1 MSRRIAILSPAH
13 PLRGG
18 IAASSERLAMQ
29 LQQEGHE
36 VVLISFSLQYPAI
49 LFPGKTQYTS
59 DAAPDGLLIRTM
71 VNSVNPLNW
80 LRVGRWLAAQRFDA
94 LLVRYWL
101 PFMAPCLGSIM
112 QLTRR
117 NCHTRVI
124 ALVDNLVP
132 HEHRPGDRLL
142 TRWFTGAADAFI
154 VMSRTVEQQ
163 LHEFAPGKPVAFVP
177 HPVYDNYGLPAGK
190 DESLQRLGLPPAH
203 GYVLFFGFIRDYK
216 GLDLLL
222 QAMARP
228 EVAELNLHLIVAGE
242 FYGNEAKYR
251 SLIAELELE
260 NQLSLFDRYI
270 PVEEVRYYFGAADLV
285 AQPYRSATQSGI
297 SQLAYHFEKPMLVT
311 DVGGLP
317 EIVTHGQSGYVVAP
331 EAAGI
336 AAAIRDF
343 FAAQRASAMT
353 EAVRQEKHRF
363 SWEAMTKALI
373 ALL

>member
-1 MSRRIAILSPAH
+1 MSKQIAILSPAH

-29 LQQEGHE
+29 LQKEGHE
-36 VVLISFSLQYPAI
+36 VEIISFSLQYPAI
-49 LFPGKTQYTS
+49 LFPGKTQYTH
-59 DAAPDGLLIRTM
+59 DAPPEGLLIRPL

-80 LRVGRWLAAQRFDA
+80 LQVGRWLAARRFDA

-101 PFMAPCLGSIM
+101 PFMAPCIGSIM
-112 QLTRR
+112 RLTRR
-117 NCHTRVI
+117 NGHTRVV

-132 HEHRPGDRLL
+132 HEHRPGDHLL

-154 VMSRTVEQQ
+154 AMSRKVEQQ
-163 LHEFAPGKPVAFVP
+163 LREFAPGKPVAFVP
-177 HPVYDNYGLPAGK
+177 HPVYDNYGPIVSK
-190 DESLQRLGLPPAH
+190 EVSLQRLGLPSAG

-222 QAMARP
+222 EAMARP
-228 EVAELNLHLIVAGE
+228 EITELDVHLIVAGE
-242 FYGNEAKYR
+242 FYGNEARYR
-251 SLIAELELE
+251 SLIAELGLG
-260 NQLSLFDRYI
+260 NRLSLFDRYI
-270 PVEEVRYYFGAADLV
+270 PTEEVRYYFGAADLV

-317 EIVTHGQSGYVVAP
+317 EIVTHGRSGYVTAPQP
-331 EAAGI
+331 EAI

-343 FAAQRASAMT
+343 FVGQRSTAMT
-353 EAVRQEKHRF
+353 QAVQHEKHRF
-363 SWEAMTKALI
+363 SWKAMTEALI
-373 ALL
+373 ELL

>member
-1 MSRRIAILSPAH
+1 MSKRIAILSPAH

-29 LQQEGHE
+29 LQQEGHKAE
-36 VVLISFSLQYPAI
+36 IISFSLQYPAI

-59 DAAPDGLLIRTM
+59 DAPPEGLVIRPW

-80 LRVGRWLAAQRFDA
+80 LQVGRWLAAQRFDA

-117 NCHTRVI
+117 NGHTRIV

-154 VMSRTVEQQ
+154 AMSRTVEQQ
-163 LHEFAPGKPVAFVP
+163 LRAFAPGKPVAFVP
-177 HPVYDNYGLPAGK
+177 HPVYDNYGPPAGK
-190 DESLQRLGLPPAH
+190 EESLQRLGLPPAG

-222 QAMARP
+222 EAMARP
-228 EVAELNLHLIVAGE
+228 EIAALDLHLIVAGE

-251 SLIAELELE
+251 SLIARLALE
-260 NQLSLFDRYI
+260 NRLSLYDRYI
-270 PVEEVRYYFGAADLV
+270 PAEEVRYYFGAADLV

-311 DVGGLP
+311 NVGGLP
-317 EIVTHGQSGYVVAP
+317 EIVTHGQSGYVTAPQP
-331 EAAGI
+331 EAI
-336 AAAIRDF
+336 AAAIQDF
-343 FAAQRASAMT
+343 FAGQRCTAMT
-353 EAVRQEKHRF
+353 EAVRQEKRRF
-363 SWEAMTKALI
+363 SWEAMTTALMEW
-373 ALL
+373 L